1 MAVNSTDLSPEAEAF
16 LASCERS
23 DAPTDFSRITEIR
36 SETEAG
42 FASGAE
48 RAIARH
54 ALIREDVEVAGIAC
68 ERISSART
76 QAPTG
81 TLVYLFGGAFVVG
94 CPHSDMPIIGA
105 LAEYCRVEIVAPK
118 YRLAPE
124 YPAPCASE
132 DCMSVYRE
140 LAASTG
146 RLLLAGESAGGNL
159 AVLVAQRAVA
169 EKIRVPDAMA
179 LLSPATD
186 LRPSAHLFEPTRTLD
201 PTLSPAAVSEVNT
214 VYVADMDPCDPA
226 VSPLFGEM
234 RGLPPTIIT
243 TGTRDML
250 MAMCLRFT
258 RALHRASVDVD
269 TRVWNGLWHV
279 FEYYDEYPESA
290 ESLREIAEFLNA
302 KSP

>member
-1 MAVNSTDLSPEAEAF
+1 
-16 LASCERS
+16 
-23 DAPTDFSRITEIR
+23 
-36 SETEAG
+36 
-42 FASGAE
+42 
-48 RAIARH
+48 
-54 ALIREDVEVAGIAC
+54 
-68 ERISSART
+68 
-76 QAPTG
+76 
-81 TLVYLFGGAFVVG
+81 
-94 CPHSDMPIIGA
+94 
-105 LAEYCRVEIVAPK
+105 
-118 YRLAPE
+118 
-124 YPAPCASE
+124 
-132 DCMSVYRE
+132 MSVYRE